1 MRKSLLLSLLIVLLC
16 ALTASAKKASTIKCE
31 LILNDGKKVEGW
43 LVKDKSETY
52 GPYMVKNVT
61 DFVVATS
68 RESKEGTSYN
78 ADDVKEIK
86 LTNEVSGESL
96 EYKSLYAVKSFTMP
110 KSMTPSPKRY
120 FWLVV
125 YKGKKVTGYIST
137 ASNRVVTGVMSSYTE
152 RSLPFSYSVDGD
164 DIAVTYHVPMDGT
177 VIGKQADLK
186 RMFERFPQICEYIDS
201 KDFSLKAF
209 KRNPLILLEKLD
221 EIVTSGK

>member
-68 RESKEGTSYN
+68 PQSKEGTSYN

-125 YKGKKVTGYIST
+125 YK
-137 ASNRVVTGVMSSYTE
+137 
-152 RSLPFSYSVDGD
+152 
-164 DIAVTYHVPMDGT
+164 
-177 VIGKQADLK
+177 
-186 RMFERFPQICEYIDS
+186 
-201 KDFSLKAF
+201 
-209 KRNPLILLEKLD
+209 
-221 EIVTSGK
+221 

>member
-68 RESKEGTSYN
+68 PQSKEGTSYN

-177 VIGKQADLK
+177 VIGSHPLKTIFQHKACTDKLYADSFYK
-186 RMFERFPQICEYIDS
+186 VQKNSHSSFEVICCRS
-201 KDFSLKAF
+201 
-209 KRNPLILLEKLD
+209 
-221 EIVTSGK
+221 